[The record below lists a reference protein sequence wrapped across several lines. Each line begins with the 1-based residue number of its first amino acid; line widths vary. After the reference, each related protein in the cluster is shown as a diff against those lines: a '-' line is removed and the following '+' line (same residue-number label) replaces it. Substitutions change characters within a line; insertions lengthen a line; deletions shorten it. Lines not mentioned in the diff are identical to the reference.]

1 MATPVSVVGLR
12 PLPRPPRGR
21 LVAVTTGADVAEEGM
36 LDPGARWPIA
46 VSAVVGAFLGA
57 LGRNVPVVIAL
68 QSGAGTSEA
77 RSCGMEEAAECAVE
91 HLPAALGA
99 LLILGVAMVVVSGLM
114 ALGGVAL
121 VVVGVIRHRR
131 GSRGWLPS
139 LAVTAGTALTV
150 PALWLLASFLHAL
163 AT

>member
-1 MATPVSVVGLR
+1 M
-12 PLPRPPRGR
+12 
-21 LVAVTTGADVAEEGM
+21 AVTTGRAVAEEM
-36 LDPGARWPIA
+36 PDPGARWPLA

-68 QSGAGTSEA
+68 HSGAGTSEA
-77 RSCGMEEAAECAVE
+77 RSCGMEEAAKCAIE

-99 LLILGVAMVVVSGLM
+99 LLILGVAIVVVSGLL
-114 ALGGVAL
+114 AVGGVAL

-131 GSRGWLPS
+131 GSQGWEPP

-150 PALWLLASFLHAL
+150 PALWLLASLLHAL